1 MFYLAGK
8 NDKCGVVSYT
18 PKHRYAPDSHAADIS
33 LINIYLRYEL
43 HHRSASSKLCNI
55 YPMRYNLSIMCQA
68 QCEGQLIMKK
78 KLNSLKYFA
87 PLVQLALCPVTILF
101 LWAVLTGPEV
111 IPEVNEELV
120 REDRV
125 MNTGYE

>member
-1 MFYLAGK
+1 
-8 NDKCGVVSYT
+8 
-18 PKHRYAPDSHAADIS
+18 
-33 LINIYLRYEL
+33 
-43 HHRSASSKLCNI
+43 
-55 YPMRYNLSIMCQA
+55 MRYDLSICQA
-68 QCEGQLIMKK
+68 RYEGQLNMKK

-101 LWAVLTGPEV
+101 LWTVLTGPEV

-120 REDRV
+120 REDRM